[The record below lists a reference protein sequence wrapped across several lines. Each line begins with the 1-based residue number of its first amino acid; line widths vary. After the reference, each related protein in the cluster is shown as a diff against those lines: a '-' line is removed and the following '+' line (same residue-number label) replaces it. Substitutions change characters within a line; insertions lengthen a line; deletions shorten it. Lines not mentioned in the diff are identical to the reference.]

1 MKKRVISFLLVTF
14 TIMTLLSLAVSASSS
29 EKILCGFRC
38 NDDKSSAPSFV
49 TFAPSSPDKLTVHG
63 GTDQSQIYCGAF
75 FGGNYYC
82 IDAQGGFL
90 KVDIN
95 SFARTEIGK
104 SIADMEK
111 LTPVEMSYDTHT
123 GKMYLMCI
131 DRENNDANIMYTVDL
146 STGSITKSNYII
158 GCNLIKG
165 MTFDGTGI
173 LYAMDSDG
181 TLCKIDLA
189 SGRAFTLGET
199 ELTSSYIQSMCYDR
213 TGGVILWARY
223 DGEGDANLVEIDP
236 VAVKVNKKLPLCNNS
251 AITALSFTS
260 DALEVKVVS
269 EDGGVAYVSGN
280 SFYNAGEN
288 AVINAEPDK
297 GYTFGGWL
305 TSGGTLGATNDLST
319 TITMPNGD
327 VSVTA
332 FFIPNKSY
340 QNRSLYDETSKILVS
355 GKKLYYNTDLT
366 VSPWTEN
373 GEGYDKL
380 TEVMGKKREMISAQV
395 VSLNAHG
402 IGEIESFKS
411 KINITFP
418 VPEEY
423 NGKKIDIFSYDG
435 EKVIKDTAKVKEGQI
450 SFKTKADGAFALTTH
465 RSGSVWVI
473 IILIVLL
480 LGVGYFVYVYRKPIM
495 TALKKDT
502 KKLRNSIQ
510 HRASHI
516 KRAKK
521 PDNKKKSQDVF
532 DAIDNQSLENSR
544 YDIK

>member
-1 MKKRVISFLLVTF
+1 MKKRIISFLLVTF
-14 TIMTLLSLAVSASSS
+14 TLITLMSATVSASSS

-38 NDDKSSAPSFV
+38 NDDKASAPSFV

-63 GTDQSQIYCGAF
+63 DTAQAQIYCGAF

-82 IDAQGGFL
+82 IDAQGSFL

-104 SIADMEK
+104 SVTDMEK

-123 GKMYLMCI
+123 GKMYLICI
-131 DRENNDANIMYTVDL
+131 DRENNDANLMYTVDL
-146 STGSITKSNYII
+146 STGNIVKNNYIF

-165 MTFDGTGI
+165 MTFDGAGN
-173 LYAMDSDG
+173 LYVVDNDG
-181 TLCKIDLA
+181 SLCKVDLS
-189 SGRAFTLGET
+189 SGRAFTIGET
-199 ELTSSYIQSMCYDR
+199 ELYSSYIQSMCYDR
-213 TGGVILWARY
+213 NDGVIYWAQFN
-223 DGEGDANLVEIDP
+223 GEGDGNLVEINPAD
-236 VAVKVNKKLPLCNNS
+236 AKVNKKQTLGSNC

-280 SFYNAGEN
+280 SYYNTGEN
-288 AVINAEPDK
+288 AVITAEPDK
-297 GYTFGGWL
+297 GYTFGGWI
-305 TSGGTLGATNDLST
+305 TSGGTLGATNDLT
-319 TITMPNGD
+319 TTVTMPSGD

-355 GKKLYYNTDLT
+355 GKKIYYNTDVT
-366 VSPWTEN
+366 VDAWSEKDD
-373 GEGYDKL
+373 GYDKL
-380 TEVMGKKREMISAQV
+380 TDVMGKKREFISSQI

-411 KINITFP
+411 KITITFP

-423 NGKKIDIFSYDG
+423 NGKKVDVFTYDG
-435 EKVIKDTAKVKEGQI
+435 EKVIKDTEKVKEGQI
-450 SFKTKADGAFALTTH
+450 TVKTKADGAYAVTTH

-473 IILIVLL
+473 IILILL
-480 LGVGYFVYVYRKPIM
+480 LLAAGYFVYVYRKPIFA
-495 TALKKDT
+495 ALNRDT
-502 KKLRNSIQ
+502 KKLKGK
-510 HRASHI
+510 I
-516 KRAKK
+516 KNKLSGSKRKAKSQK
-521 PDNKKKSQDVF
+521 AKKSQDVF
-532 DAIDNQSLENSR
+532 DAIDNQDLNNSR
-544 YDIK
+544 YITK